1 LERIFE
7 LQSLVSEAR
16 AVLQLASIQE
26 TYRTAMNTILNAADE
41 LLALEFLHLLLIV
54 QSHDVERTAYDAHLI
69 VEQIDLDYNKKHED
83 REKISVNERNKRE
96 QVRFDFLRHPYVQ
109 SSANER
115 FTSILNDTRSSPF
128 VQTLQHV
135 HWWKFNLD
143 EIDELKL
150 AQTMVEWIKN
160 QVNAGFVSIV
170 HPRFGYE
177 ESTYPYP
184 KKNKKTK
191 KSTRE

>member
-1 LERIFE
+1 
-7 LQSLVSEAR
+7 
-16 AVLQLASIQE
+16 
-26 TYRTAMNTILNAADE
+26 MKTILGAADE

-54 QSHDVERTAYDAHLI
+54 QSHDVERTGFDAHSI
-69 VEQIDLDYNKKHED
+69 VEQIDLDYNKKQD
-83 REKISVNERNKRE
+83 EKEKLTVNERNRRE
-96 QVRFDFLRHPYVQ
+96 QVRFDFLRHPYAQ

-128 VQTLQHV
+128 VQTLQQV

-150 AQTMVEWIKN
+150 ARTMVDWIKH
-160 QVNAGFVSIV
+160 QVRSGFVPIV
-170 HPRFGYE
+170 HPRFGNE

-191 KSTRE
+191 QSTRG